1 MHVTNKNDRYYG
13 LRSPTYSKLA
23 KLVTA
28 SRAIKSDL
36 GANYVDTHLFGF
48 YYFIFSGIFYPRI
61 FIRASEAVKPS
72 GHFISE
78 INPRVNG
85 NSLACAFYLP
95 FRKIV
100 VVIELNIFRSFVI
113 QD

>member
-13 LRSPTYSKLA
+13 LRSPIYSKLA

-28 SRAIKSDL
+28 LRAIKSDL

-48 YYFIFSGIFYPRI
+48 YCFIFFGIFYPRI
-61 FIRASEAVKPS
+61 FIRASQALKLS

-78 INPRVNG
+78 INLRVNAS
-85 NSLACAFYLP
+85 SLACAFYPP
-95 FRKIV
+95 FIKIV
-100 VVIELNIFRSFVI
+100 VLIELNIFRSFII